1 MLAQIKLIRL
11 INKMIHELVYSFV
24 MLLFVVGLIF
34 ITAALFKKF
43 QPTNIFNKNNLG
55 KTRRLFLEETL
66 IIDHHSKLLLIR
78 RDDISHLI
86 MLNKEHSIVVESG
99 IK

>member
-1 MLAQIKLIRL
+1 MMHDLIYAS
-11 INKMIHELVYSFV
+11 I

-55 KTRRLFLEETL
+55 KAKCLVLEEIL
-66 IIDHHSKLLLIR
+66 ILDHQNKLVLIKRDDVGHLLLI
-78 RDDISHLI
+78 
-86 MLNKEHSIVVESG
+86 NKDNSIVIESD